1 MSPALAAFLR
11 PSPFALKFA
20 TKGVLAMA
28 LALYAAF
35 FFDLDRPY
43 WALISAAFLQT
54 RPMSGMVVEKGIC
67 QVTGTFV
74 GTCVAVVIMGCF
86 AQVPELA
93 LGSVTLWIGLCIYGA
108 SLTHN
113 NLSYGCVMA
122 AVACMI
128 IVVLTSSAPDDFFS
142 VALARLSEL
151 SLGALCAVVVS
162 ALVWPIRVRDHLGQL
177 SDTAVN
183 ATFRYMALAFSMPLE
198 ADRAV
203 NRDTAG
209 QSQGHSQAQ
218 LKGQQRERM
227 AMLEQMMTG
236 LDALNNLE
244 IDAHSARYEG
254 PQGKGRIRGV
264 HLLTRRSMRLYA
276 TLKALHQLR
285 HPEFFV
291 PSQNDDGKPT
301 AQTMELNQAQN
312 QEAER
317 FSQPTQDLMQRL
329 GAAFQSMADNQGT
342 AQARKTLKELR
353 GECLRLSRGQRSITA
368 LEARLLFSLREVLG
382 HALVIL
388 QAREVINHPG
398 RHQLRQPSMSWHRDH
413 GRAAIDALRA
423 MAIFSATAIF
433 WLATAWDNG
442 AVAMLL
448 GTLFSGIFVSRGD
461 PAPIIPMVLKGLLL
475 AVPSVLLFGNVMLS
489 HAQHFVPFV
498 IIFSIPLFLGLMG
511 SVVPALAG
519 IALPFVVFNI
529 LLVMPDNGM
538 TFDVAYTLNRSL
550 AAGIGLIV
558 TIIGFRLIPVP
569 GAGWDKRQL
578 IRATASDIRELAERS
593 TERLDSWFGGRMGD
607 RLLRLARHEQTRS
620 REQEARRSGENASG
634 QPDDAQQQV
643 LGMPL
648 LTLGL
653 TGMDIGRGIGFVRR
667 ELGNDVPRPVQHAL
681 RELIHALAD
690 DYQRCARGESPTR
703 MRAAG
708 NRLCEL
714 IEQHHTM
721 SRHKQALL
729 AGWLTRVQLTLQS
742 DALRQQRS

>member
-128 IVVLTSSAPDDFFS
+128 IVVLTSSAPDGFFS

-162 ALVWPIRVRDHLGQL
+162 ALIWPIRVRDHLGKL

-198 ADRAV
+198 GGKTTGRQKD
-203 NRDTAG
+203 
-209 QSQGHSQAQ
+209 QHQ
-218 LKGQQRERM
+218 ERM

-291 PSQNDDGKPT
+291 PSQSDDGEKSAAPG
-301 AQTMELNQAQN
+301 ELDQAQR

-398 RHQLRQPSMSWHRDH
+398 QHQLRQPSMSWHRDH

-423 MAIFSATAIF
+423 MTIFSATAIF

-498 IIFSIPLFLGLMG
+498 IIFSIPLFFGLMG

-538 TFDVAYTLNRSL
+538 TFDVAYILNRSL

-620 REQEARRSGENASG
+620 REQEARRSGETANG
-634 QPDDAQQQV
+634 QPDAAQEQV

-667 ELGNDVPRPVQHAL
+667 ELGNDVPRPVLHAL

-703 MRAAG
+703 MHAAG
-708 NRLCEL
+708 DRLCEV
-714 IEQHHTM
+714 IEQHRTM

-742 DALRQQRS
+742 DALRQRHS

>member
-1 MSPALAAFLR
+1 MTPALAAFLR

-86 AQVPELA
+86 AQMPELA

-162 ALVWPIRVRDHLGQL
+162 ALLWPIRVRDHLGQL
-177 SDTAVN
+177 ADTAVN

-198 ADRAV
+198 GGKTTGRQKD
-203 NRDTAG
+203 
-209 QSQGHSQAQ
+209 QHQ
-218 LKGQQRERM
+218 ERM

-291 PSQNDDGKPT
+291 PSQNDDGGT
-301 AQTMELNQAQN
+301 SAQPNELNQVQRE
-312 QEAER
+312 EAER

-413 GRAAIDALRA
+413 GRAAIDAIRA
-423 MAIFSATAIF
+423 MTIFSATAIF

-489 HAQHFVPFV
+489 HAQNFVPFV
-498 IIFSIPLFLGLMG
+498 TIFSIPLFLGLMG

-620 REQEARRSGENASG
+620 REQEARRSGEKASG
-634 QPDDAQQQV
+634 QPDDTQQPV
-643 LGMPL
+643 VGMPL

-667 ELGNDVPRPVQHAL
+667 ELGNDVPRPVLHAL

-703 MRAAG
+703 MCAAG
-708 NRLCEL
+708 DRLCEV

-721 SRHKQALL
+721 SRHKQSLL
-729 AGWLTRVQLTLQS
+729 AGWLTRVELTLQS
-742 DALRQQRS
+742 DALRQRHS

>member
-177 SDTAVN
+177 ADTAVN
-183 ATFRYMALAFSMPLE
+183 ATFRYMALAFSMPPE
-198 ADRAV
+198 GGRV
-203 NRDTAG
+203 TGR
-209 QSQGHSQAQ
+209 
-218 LKGQQRERM
+218 QQDQHQERM

-236 LDALNNLE
+236 LDALNNLQ

-291 PSQNDDGKPT
+291 PARSEDGEVS
-301 AQTMELNQAQN
+301 AQTPELNQARR

-353 GECLRLSRGQRSITA
+353 GECLRLSRGQRSLTA

-423 MAIFSATAIF
+423 MAIFSVTAIF

-569 GAGWDKRQL
+569 GPGWDKRQL

-620 REQEARRSGENASG
+620 REQEAHRSGESASG
-634 QPDDAQQQV
+634 QPDAAQQQV
-643 LGMPL
+643 IGMPL

-667 ELGNDVPRPVQHAL
+667 ELGNDVPRPVLHAL

-690 DYQRCARGESPTR
+690 DYQCCARGESPTR
-703 MRAAG
+703 MRVAG
-708 NRLCEL
+708 DRLCEV
-714 IEQHHTM
+714 IEQHRTM

-742 DALRQQRS
+742 DALRQHS

>member
-1 MSPALAAFLR
+1 MTPALAAFLR

-162 ALVWPIRVRDHLGQL
+162 ALLWPIRVRDHLGQL
-177 SDTAVN
+177 ADTAVN

-198 ADRAV
+198 GGKTTGRQKD
-203 NRDTAG
+203 
-209 QSQGHSQAQ
+209 QHQ
-218 LKGQQRERM
+218 ERM

-291 PSQNDDGKPT
+291 PSQNDDGGT
-301 AQTMELNQAQN
+301 SAQPNELNQVQRE
-312 QEAER
+312 EAER

-413 GRAAIDALRA
+413 GRAAIDAIRA
-423 MAIFSATAIF
+423 MTIFSATAIF

-498 IIFSIPLFLGLMG
+498 TIFSIPLFLGLMG

-620 REQEARRSGENASG
+620 REQEARRSGEKASG
-634 QPDDAQQQV
+634 QPDDTQQPV
-643 LGMPL
+643 VGMPL

-667 ELGNDVPRPVQHAL
+667 ELGNDVPRPVLHAL

-703 MRAAG
+703 MCAAG
-708 NRLCEL
+708 DRLCEV

-721 SRHKQALL
+721 SRHKQSLL
-729 AGWLTRVQLTLQS
+729 AGWLTRVELTLQS
-742 DALRQQRS
+742 DALRQRHS

>member
-162 ALVWPIRVRDHLGQL
+162 ALLWPIRVRDHLGQL
-177 SDTAVN
+177 ADTAVN

-198 ADRAV
+198 GGKTTGRQKD
-203 NRDTAG
+203 
-209 QSQGHSQAQ
+209 QHQ
-218 LKGQQRERM
+218 ERM

-236 LDALNNLE
+236 LEALNNLE

-291 PSQNDDGKPT
+291 PSQNDDGGAS
-301 AQTMELNQAQN
+301 AQPNELNQVKRE
-312 QEAER
+312 EAER

-329 GAAFQSMADNQGT
+329 GAALQSMADNQGT

-388 QAREVINHPG
+388 QAREVINHPD

-413 GRAAIDALRA
+413 GRAAIDAIRA
-423 MAIFSATAIF
+423 MTIFSATAIF

-489 HAQHFVPFV
+489 HAHHFVPFV
-498 IIFSIPLFLGLMG
+498 TIFSIPLFLGLMG

-620 REQEARRSGENASG
+620 REQEARRSGETANG
-634 QPDDAQQQV
+634 QPDAAQEQV

-681 RELIHALAD
+681 RELIHGLAD

-708 NRLCEL
+708 DRLCEV
-714 IEQHHTM
+714 IEQHRTM

-742 DALRQQRS
+742 DALLQRQQ

>member
-11 PSPFALKFA
+11 PSSFALKFA

-177 SDTAVN
+177 ADTAVN
-183 ATFRYMALAFSMPLE
+183 ATFRYMALAFSMPPE
-198 ADRAV
+198 GGRATG
-203 NRDTAG
+203 R
-209 QSQGHSQAQ
+209 
-218 LKGQQRERM
+218 QQDQHQERM

-291 PSQNDDGKPT
+291 PARSEDGEVS
-301 AQTMELNQAQN
+301 AQTPELNQARR

-342 AQARKTLKELR
+342 AQAHRTLKELR

-423 MAIFSATAIF
+423 MAIFSVTAIF

-498 IIFSIPLFLGLMG
+498 IIFSIPLFFGLMG

-569 GAGWDKRQL
+569 GPGWDKRQL

-620 REQEARRSGENASG
+620 RELEARRSGENASG
-634 QPDDAQQQV
+634 QPDAAQQQV
-643 LGMPL
+643 IGMPL

-667 ELGNDVPRPVQHAL
+667 ELGNDVPRPVLHAL

-708 NRLCEL
+708 DRLCEV
-714 IEQHHTM
+714 IEQHRTM

-742 DALRQQRS
+742 DALRQHS

>member
-177 SDTAVN
+177 ADTAVN
-183 ATFRYMALAFSMPLE
+183 ATFRYMALAFSMPPE
-198 ADRAV
+198 GGRATG
-203 NRDTAG
+203 R
-209 QSQGHSQAQ
+209 
-218 LKGQQRERM
+218 QQDQHQERM

-291 PSQNDDGKPT
+291 PARSEDGEVS
-301 AQTMELNQAQN
+301 AQPPELNQARI

-353 GECLRLSRGQRSITA
+353 GECLHLSRGQRSITA

-423 MAIFSATAIF
+423 MAIFSVTAIF

-569 GAGWDKRQL
+569 GPGWDKRQL

-620 REQEARRSGENASG
+620 REQEAHRSGESASG
-634 QPDDAQQQV
+634 QPDAAQQQV
-643 LGMPL
+643 IGMPL

-667 ELGNDVPRPVQHAL
+667 ELGNDVPRPVLHAL

-690 DYQRCARGESPTR
+690 DYQCCARGESPTR
-703 MRAAG
+703 MRVAG
-708 NRLCEL
+708 DRLCEV
-714 IEQHHTM
+714 IEQHRTM

-742 DALRQQRS
+742 DALRQHS

>member
-11 PSPFALKFA
+11 PSSFALKFA
-20 TKGVLAMA
+20 FKGVLAMS

-35 FFDLDRPY
+35 YFDLDRPY
-43 WALISAAFLQT
+43 WALISAAFLQI

-67 QVTGTFV
+67 QIAGTVAGV
-74 GTCVAVVIMGCF
+74 GVAVVIMGLF
-86 AQVPELA
+86 AQAPELA

-113 NLSYGCVMA
+113 NLSYGCVMG

-128 IVVLTSSAPDDFFS
+128 IVVLTSSAPGNFFS

-151 SLGALCAVVVS
+151 SLGALCAVLVS

-177 SDTAVN
+177 ADTAVN
-183 ATFRYMALAFSMPLE
+183 ATFRYMALAFSDP
-198 ADRAV
+198 
-203 NRDTAG
+203 
-209 QSQGHSQAQ
+209 SQDDLSAEQRHAEEN
-218 LKGQQRERM
+218 RERQ

-236 LDALNNLE
+236 LGALNNLE

-285 HPEFFV
+285 HPEFFLRHHATGV
-291 PSQNDDGKPT
+291 DGESEHHNAIDDDGQDDQLARP
-301 AQTMELNQAQN
+301 AVQQP
-312 QEAER
+312 ER

-329 GAAFQSMADNQGT
+329 GSAFQSMADNQGIG
-342 AQARKTLKELR
+342 QARATLKELR
-353 GECLRLSRGQRSITA
+353 GECLRISRGQRNLSA
-368 LEARLLFSLREVLG
+368 LEARLLYSLREVLG
-382 HALVIL
+382 HALVML

-398 RHQLRQPSMSWHRDH
+398 RHQLRQPSLSWHRDH
-413 GRAAIDALRA
+413 GRAATNALRA
-423 MAIFSATAIF
+423 MLIFGTTSIF

-448 GTLFSGIFVSRGD
+448 GTLFSGIFASRDD
-461 PAPIIPMVLKGLLL
+461 PAPIIPMVLKGLLF
-475 AVPSVLLFGNVMLS
+475 AVPSVLLFGNVLLS
-489 HAQHFVPFV
+489 QAQHFVPF
-498 IIFSIPLFLGLMG
+498 ILIFSVPLFIGLMG
-511 SVVPALAG
+511 SVVPVLAG
-519 IALPFVVFNI
+519 ICLPFVVFNI

-558 TIIGFRLIPVP
+558 TILGFRLIPVP

-578 IRATASDIRELAERS
+578 IQTTASDIRELAERPAQQV
-593 TERLDSWFGGRMGD
+593 DSWFGGRMGD
-607 RLLRLARHEQTRS
+607 RLLRLARHEQS
-620 REQEARRSGENASG
+620 RQQEQQSRQGGADSPAIADEP
-634 QPDDAQQQV
+634 Q
-643 LGMPL
+643 GMPL
-648 LTLGL
+648 MSLGL

-667 ELGNDVPRPVQHAL
+667 ELGENMSRPVQRAL
-681 RELIHALAD
+681 QSLILALAED
-690 DYQRCARGESPTR
+690 FERCSQGKRPR
-703 MRAAG
+703 RLQKAG
-708 NRLCEL
+708 RRFSQT
-714 IEQHHTM
+714 IAEQDAM

-729 AGWLTRVQLTLQS
+729 AGWLERVQLTLES
-742 DALRQQRS
+742 DALRQNA